1 LWFIQWL
8 TNSPYFYLYADKDK
22 DIAIGKHKYRQSI
35 ISYTSPL
42 ARQLRFTA
50 PSEKETIRADVII
63 NQRLCQKILFH
74 AQDNNDNN
82 QYYHTNQAYKKHKT
96 D

>member
-1 LWFIQWL
+1 
-8 TNSPYFYLYADKDK
+8 
-22 DIAIGKHKYRQSI
+22 
-35 ISYTSPL
+35 L

-96 D
+96 DLLTSHFYNQESGLADISHLVSLHQDDVFRVSTKGTSLVE